1 MSNVYNIS
9 WFRLTYGD
17 DDSDRDEAEASEDD
31 MEDEPEEMEDRK
43 KETGV
48 IQILFTPF
56 RKIILFVVGRKIYK
70 HLREN
75 I

>member
-48 IQILFTPF
+48 GYKNIINPF
-56 RKIILFVVGRKIYK
+56 PQNNLICCKE
-70 HLREN
+70 EN